1 MTDRTTQTDA
11 ARADGPALAALL
23 LGAVLVGASPIFVR
37 LSELGPMATAFYRP
51 FLALPVLM
59 IWMTAD
65 RRHNPET
72 RKPAGRGDYFRLLLA
87 GAFFSGDLAFW
98 HLSIMNT
105 SVANATLFA
114 NFAPIFVTLGA
125 WLLFSHKVT
134 RQYLMGMALALAGA
148 ATLAGESFALAPENL
163 LGDFFGLVTA
173 MFLASY
179 ILADIAAARRVFH
192 RDHHGLEFGRHRRG
206 TAAGRASGRRGDDRG
221 HLLRL
226 DDPGRA
232 GAAQPR
238 RRPGN
243 DRLCAGPS
251 AAGLFLYRPAAGTGR
266 RRPAGLDHPGGSGN
280 PWQAAGGRDHTV
292 GHRVGAQGKPVMS
305 DHSSIGP

>member
-1 MTDRTTQTDA
+1 MADRTTQTDP

-51 FLALPVLM
+51 FLAIPVLM
-59 IWMTAD
+59 LWMATD
-65 RRHNPET
+65 RRQNPAS

-125 WLLFSHKVT
+125 WLLFAQGVT
-134 RQYLMGMALALAGA
+134 RQYLTGMALALAGA
-148 ATLAGESFALAPENL
+148 AVLAGESFALAPENL

-179 ILADIAAARRVFH
+179 ILAISRLRAGFSTATTMAWSSV
-192 RDHHGLEFGRHRRG
+192 G
-206 TAAGRASGRRGDDRG
+206 TAAVLLPVALLSGEEMIAATLYGWMILVG
-221 HLLRL
+221 LALL
-226 DDPGRA
+226 
-232 GAAQPR
+232 
-238 RRPGN
+238 
-243 DRLCAGPS
+243 S
-251 AAGLFLYRPAAGTGR
+251 HAAGQGAIAYALAHL
-266 RRPAGLDHPGGSGN
+266 PAGFSSVGLLLEPVAAALLAWVLLAEAVSL
-280 PWQAAGGRDHTV
+280 WQAAGGAVILWGIVLARK
-292 GHRVGAQGKPVMS
+292 GSR
-305 DHSSIGP
+305 